1 MGQLWDRQN
10 PGEVSRRS
18 SATNTASGAN
28 HICLNCTNARFQS
41 QSISQAQPWVHSGF
55 NNASRSSLAAGESGT
70 FLRETNSY
78 GSLRE
83 VMGSGSVVVKP

>member
-1 MGQLWDRQN
+1 MRD
-10 PGEVSRRS
+10 SK
-18 SATNTASGAN
+18 ASQYPKRVG
-28 HICLNCTNARFQS
+28 HT
-41 QSISQAQPWVHSGF
+41 GF